1 MGSGNGVRTRDTT
14 TSFKPVT
21 DWIPATTLHRVTG
34 SVEISGPTP
43 SFLCRLA
50 YRTAVTSP
58 QSNSDGSP
66 PEWFD
71 PGDPTTL
78 DDGE

>member
-1 MGSGNGVRTRDTT
+1 MSSRKGVYTGDTT
-14 TSFKPVT
+14 TLFEPLT
-21 DWIPATTLHRVTG
+21 PWIPATSLHRVTV

-50 YRTAVTSP
+50 YQTAVTSP
-58 QSNSDGSP
+58 QSNSDLSP

-71 PGDPTTL
+71 PGDHRAEG
-78 DDGE
+78 DSE